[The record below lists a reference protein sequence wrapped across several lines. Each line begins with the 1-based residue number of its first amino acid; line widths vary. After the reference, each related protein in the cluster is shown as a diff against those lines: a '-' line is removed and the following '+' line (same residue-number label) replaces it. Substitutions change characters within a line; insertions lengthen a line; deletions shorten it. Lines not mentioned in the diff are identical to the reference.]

1 MPVKEYDKR
10 SHKKY
15 NREKMT
21 SISFR
26 LHNVTDAD
34 LLEVYRSIPD
44 KMKWFREA
52 LRREKEEH

>member
-1 MPVKEYDKR
+1 MVKDYDKR

-26 LHNVTDAD
+26 LHNESDAE
-34 LLEVYRSIPD
+34 LLEIYRSIPD
-44 KMKWFREA
+44 KMKWFRQA
-52 LRREKEEH
+52 LRQHKEER

>member
-1 MPVKEYDKR
+1 MPVKEYDKQ

-26 LHNVTDAD
+26 LHNVSDAE
-34 LLEVYRSIPD
+34 LIEVYRSIPD

-52 LRREKEEH
+52 LKREKEEQ